1 MNSSFVLQT
10 DRLLLEHFS
19 FDDCEFILQLLNE
32 PSFIENIGDKGVRDL
47 DGARD
52 YLRNGPMAS
61 YLANGFGLFRV
72 SLRQSGACIGMCGL
86 ISRENLEDVD
96 IGYGFLPEF
105 WGQGF
110 AIESARAVMDYA
122 RKQLGLQRIVAV
134 VSPGNAPSVKLL
146 EKLGMQH
153 SGKIRMAENEPEID
167 FFA

>member
-32 PSFIENIGDKGVRDL
+32 PSFIENIGDKGVRDM

-105 WGQGF
+105 WGQGY

-122 RKQLGLQRIVAV
+122 RKHLAAGKGSSDPLVRVAAVSTVTPTFPGDKTAIPTPSGQRTC
-134 VSPGNAPSVKLL
+134 
-146 EKLGMQH
+146 
-153 SGKIRMAENEPEID
+153 
-167 FFA
+167 